1 MIEAQSRIMSLK
13 RSLDKKTRE
22 MTMHLK
28 VKQKMFDEVRNVQQQ
43 LNNLTKEYQIVVKEL
58 DDVRSGRRES
68 IDSDYYN
75 ADFE

>member
-22 MTMHLK
+22 MTMYLK
-28 VKQKMFDEVRNVQQQ
+28 VKEKMFDEVRNVQQQ
-43 LNNLTKEYQIVVKEL
+43 LSNLTKEYQIVVKEL

-75 ADFE
+75 GDFE